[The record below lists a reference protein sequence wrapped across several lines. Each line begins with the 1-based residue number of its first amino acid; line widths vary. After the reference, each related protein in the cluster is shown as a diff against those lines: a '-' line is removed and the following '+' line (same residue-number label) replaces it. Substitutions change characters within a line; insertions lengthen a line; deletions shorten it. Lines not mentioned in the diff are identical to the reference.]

1 MALCAAAARRRSPL
15 SFFFRMKKW
24 ANTDET
30 FAALH
35 ANPSSVISRT
45 GLATHSDQTTRKT
58 RFRNRPV
65 NRRASLAITARR
77 LKISQN
83 TLLRRSTLL
92 TRENQRGARHS
103 EISSSEMD
111 DIDFA
116 NMTESEFRA
125 HFEGKGEK
133 FPKIA
138 DRTREADGQAMEN
151 SRARS
156 C

>member
-1 MALCAAAARRRSPL
+1 
-15 SFFFRMKKW
+15 MKKW

-30 FAALH
+30 FASLH

-45 GLATHSDQTTRKT
+45 GLATHSDKITQKN
-58 RFRNRPV
+58 RFRNPPSESAGV
-65 NRRASLAITARR
+65 ATITARR

-138 DRTREADGQAMEN
+138 DQTREADGQAMEN